1 MRQNPH
7 PRVPSTPTRPR
18 RKKIPVKI
26 LHAERTLQARLV
38 ARIRA
43 ILPDLPFWPGL
54 NGIKLD
60 PRTAYIAQT
69 QGNRKGIPDLSF
81 PTLRLAIELKR
92 SPAEKP
98 SPEQLREHAAL
109 RHAGWEVLVTHDIEL
124 AWNTIT
130 TAWKASA
137 H

>member
-1 MRQNPH
+1 M
-7 PRVPSTPTRPR
+7 
-18 RKKIPVKI
+18 KIH
-26 LHAERTLQARLV
+26 HAERSLQARLV

-43 ILPDLPFWPGL
+43 NLPDLPFWPGL

-60 PRTAYIAQT
+60 PRTAHIAQT

-92 SPAEKP
+92 GSAEKP
-98 SPEQLREHAAL
+98 SVEQLREHAAL

-130 TAWKASA
+130 TAWRASA